1 MIFVEREALYPEPH
15 KNNKWGLLFIV
26 TVLVVAMVIIKI
38 CS

>member
-15 KNNKWGLLFIV
+15 KNNKWELLFIV